1 MEPPAPNP
9 AAYDHVRGLR
19 VVRRYLPE
27 PITPADLEAILQAA
41 RWTGSSKN
49 RQGWAFVVIED
60 RAGLDSL
67 ADAGD
72 FTGPLLEAAAAVA
85 LVRTPEGNDFDIG
98 RAGQN
103 LMLAAAALGIGSC
116 PITLHRREQAAEILA
131 LPEGHECRW
140 AVALGHPDP
149 EQEARQREGARA
161 LGFRGRRPLP
171 DLVHRDRFGG

>member
-1 MEPPAPNP
+1 MKPLDPDP

-19 VVRRYLPE
+19 VVRRYRPD
-27 PITPADLEAILQAA
+27 PIDPDAMEQILQAG

-49 RQGWAFVVIED
+49 RQGWAFVVITE
-60 RAGLDSL
+60 RAGLERL
-67 ADAGD
+67 AAAGD
-72 FTGPLLEAAAAVA
+72 FTGPLLEAGAAVA
-85 LVRTPEGNDFDIG
+85 LIRTPDGNDFDIG

-116 PITLHRREQAAEILA
+116 PITLHRREQASEILG

-149 EQEARQREGARA
+149 EAEAQQRRGARS
-161 LGFRGRRPLP
+161 LGFRGRKPLD
-171 DLVHRDRFGG
+171 DLVHRGRFGE